1 MRDSPA
7 VKHGSIAESGAVFS
21 AEHTKGEFGLVDH
34 GSANEF
40 GLTDLFE
47 EFVSGN
53 FLLLHCGSRDFS
65 FYLMLITGW
74 FIENSRSDW
83 LFIN

>member
-1 MRDSPA
+1 MRDLPA
-7 VKHGSIAESGAVFS
+7 VEHRSIAESGAVFS
-21 AEHTKGEFGLVDH
+21 AEHTESKFRLIDH

-40 GLTDLFE
+40 GLSDLFV

-65 FYLMLITGW
+65 FYLM
-74 FIENSRSDW
+74 
-83 LFIN
+83 